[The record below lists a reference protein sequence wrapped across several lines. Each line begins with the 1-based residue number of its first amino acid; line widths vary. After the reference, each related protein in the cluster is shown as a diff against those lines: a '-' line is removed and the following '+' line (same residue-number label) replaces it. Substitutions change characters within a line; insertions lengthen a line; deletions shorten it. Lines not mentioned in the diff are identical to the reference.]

1 MTLHLK
7 DLPMDRGTTVLSLF
21 SGCGGLDIPFCEPP
35 YRIVGAYDNDPAAI
49 QCLNY
54 NFSFGGTV
62 LDVTSDGFEQ
72 ELARVGTVDVV
83 LGGFPCQGF
92 SKAGPKKEQDPRNK
106 LYHAMLHAVGATQ
119 PIMFM
124 AENVDG
130 MAQNFGGRFVEKMKR
145 DFYEAGYSVSSCVLN
160 AVNFGVPQFRRRIFF
175 VGIRNGIKS
184 QFQWPDPTHYGGSR
198 NGEFKTS
205 SEVSD
210 QPTLFLQQTLRSPL
224 AIRDALS
231 DLLDANSAFPDHVCD
246 ESYSAKDRQIMS
258 HINEGQK
265 LCNVRFSETSV
276 YTWDI
281 PEAFG
286 ETTERERIILE
297 TIGRNR
303 RKKQYG
309 MIPNGNP
316 LSPADIS
323 ELSGLAV
330 EDKELAELV
339 VKGYLKQQDGK
350 FDLKGA
356 MFCSGLYK
364 RPRWDEPAPTVLTV
378 FDKPR
383 YFFHPR
389 RLRPFTVRE
398 CARLQSFPD
407 SFSFIGSGISITD
420 AYRLIGNAVPPKL
433 AGALEAQIRHFL
445 KQYDEE
451 LKCD

>member
-1 MTLHLK
+1 MH
-7 DLPMDRGTTVLSLF
+7 RSTTVLSLF
-21 SGCGGLDIPFCEPP
+21 SGCGGLDIPFTEPF
-35 YRIVGAYDNDPAAI
+35 YRVVGAYDNDPAAI

-54 NFSFGGTV
+54 NLSFGGSV
-62 LDVTSDGFEQ
+62 FDVTSEDFRK
-72 ELARVGTVDVV
+72 ELRRVGPVDVV

-92 SKAGPKKEQDPRNK
+92 SKAGPKKEEDPRNK
-106 LYHAMLHAVGATQ
+106 LYNAMLFAVIKTQ
-119 PIMFM
+119 PIIFV

-130 MAQNFGGRFVEKMKR
+130 MAQNFGGRFVRKMER
-145 DFYEAGYSVSSCVLN
+145 DFYAAGYTVSNCVLN
-160 AVNFGVPQFRRRIFF
+160 AVNFGVPQYRRRIFF

-184 QFQWPDPTHYGGSR
+184 QFQWPEPTHYGGSR

-205 SEVSD
+205 SEVSN
-210 QPTLFLQQTLRSPL
+210 QPTLFQPKPLRNPL

-231 DLLDANSAFPDHVCD
+231 DLLDADSSFPDHVYD
-246 ESYSAKDRQIMS
+246 ESFSAKDREIMA
-258 HINEGQK
+258 HVNEGQK

-286 ETTERERIILE
+286 ETTEREKLILE

-309 MIPNGNP
+309 TIPNGNP
-316 LSPADIS
+316 LAPSVIS
-323 ELSGLAV
+323 DLSGLAI
-330 EDKELAELV
+330 EEKELLV
-339 VKGYLKQQDGK
+339 LVEKGFLKQQDTK
-350 FDLKGA
+350 YDLKGA

-407 SFSFIGSGISITD
+407 TFSFIESGISFAD

-433 AGALEAQIRHFL
+433 AGALASQIRLFL
-445 KQYDEE
+445 DHYDEE
-451 LKCD
+451 LKCG